1 MAKQTIIIESA
12 KELSLRGGM
21 LVITDKNNGDEILRP
36 LEDIQ
41 TIMIDHHSARI
52 TIPLITKLAKNNAS
66 IIFCDETHMPVTMTM
81 DLNSNV
87 LQSRRFQHQLSASL
101 PLKKQIW
108 KQIVDRAMSGVVYL
122 TDVLQLVI
130 HSLDDSSLPEKDLVI
145 QTHQRVLHVLP
156 DLCHQVYVV
165 HEQFL
170 KKALANV
177 ASVCEQ
183 LTEELL
189 CELLVLQRFPVVHV
203 AWCEQPL
210 YDLTSVVDD

>member
-1 MAKQTIIIESA
+1 
-12 KELSLRGGM
+12 
-21 LVITDKNNGDEILRP
+21 
-36 LEDIQ
+36 
-41 TIMIDHHSARI
+41 
-52 TIPLITKLAKNNAS
+52 
-66 IIFCDETHMPVTMTM
+66 
-81 DLNSNV
+81 
-87 LQSRRFQHQLSASL
+87 
-101 PLKKQIW
+101 
-108 KQIVDRAMSGVVYL
+108 MSGVVYL
-122 TDVLQLVI
+122 TDVVQLVI

-156 DLCHQVYVV
+156 DLYHQVYVV

-183 LTEELL
+183 LSEELL

-203 AWCEQPL
+203 AWCEQPQ